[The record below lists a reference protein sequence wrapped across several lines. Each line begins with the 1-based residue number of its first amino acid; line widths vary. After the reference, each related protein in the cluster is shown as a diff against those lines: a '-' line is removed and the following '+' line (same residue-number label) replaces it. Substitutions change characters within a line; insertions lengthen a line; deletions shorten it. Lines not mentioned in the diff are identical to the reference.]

1 MGVRCFKPGKS
12 RVAGT
17 PSRVRTVLAW
27 FATLTPLLALGGCT
41 GMVSGQNKSAA
52 SALQVTP
59 AAVDFGSAGVGKTV
73 SQIATVENTGTTTVT
88 LTKASVSTK
97 EFSISGLQF
106 PISIQAGQRARF
118 TVSFKGSKPGRIK
131 GKLHFTGDPTDPD
144 PVDLTGSAG
153 NSAPKLEI
161 SAASHDFGKVTVN
174 TVANATLTLTNSG
187 AGNLNISQI
196 TATGTVF
203 SVTGV
208 SVPAVV
214 PAGGTVTV
222 NVAFSPKTAGN
233 DTGTVAIASD
243 DPTTPN
249 ATVSLTGVGTAV
261 DVGKLTATPASL
273 SFSNVKVGSSAT
285 AVTTL
290 KNTGTANLTLSQIST
305 STPVY
310 STSGVSVPVVMAPG
324 DSVAL
329 TVKFTPTAA
338 GTKGDS
344 VSLVNSQGGITSVS
358 LSGTALAVQSS
369 LTVSPGNISFGNVV
383 TNLTNSQTVQLTN
396 PSTISVKVS
405 TANITG
411 TGFSTSGLNLPLT
424 LNAGQS
430 STFNMQFNPKTAG
443 SSSGTLTLVSD
454 ATTSP
459 APITLSGTGI
469 AAGLTLSVNPSSL
482 SFGNVNVSATASKN
496 VTVTNTGNSSV
507 AISSVTLTGAQ
518 FTLTGGSAVTLTP
531 SQSITLTVQ
540 FAPTVAGAASGTLSV
555 VSNATGSP
563 ASIAVSGS
571 GVAAP
576 VQHTVALSWNA
587 SSSAVGYNVY
597 RSGISG
603 GGYSKINS
611 SLDGGLSYTDATVQN
626 SHSYF
631 YVTTAVDN
639 AGNESAFSL
648 EVSANIP

>member
-17 PSRVRTVLAW
+17 PSQVRTLLTWVVA
-27 FATLTPLLALGGCT
+27 LTPLLALGGCT
-41 GMVSGQNKSAA
+41 GLVSGQNKAAESAV
-52 SALQVTP
+52 QVTP
-59 AAVDFGSAGVGKTV
+59 ASVDFGSTGVGKTI
-73 SQIATVENTGTTTVT
+73 SHIATVTNSGTTTVT
-88 LTKASVSTK
+88 LTKASVSTN
-97 EFSISGLQF
+97 EFSISGLRF
-106 PISIQAGQRARF
+106 PISIMAGEKARF
-118 TVSFKGSKPGRIK
+118 TVSFRGKRPGKVK
-131 GKLHFTGDPTDPD
+131 GKLQFTGDPTVPD

-153 NSAPKLEI
+153 SSAPKLDI

-174 TVANATLTLTNSG
+174 TVANTKLTLSNSG
-187 AGNLNISQI
+187 AGDLNLSKI
-196 TATGTVF
+196 TTTGATFAATGVNL
-203 SVTGV
+203 
-208 SVPAVV
+208 PAVV

-233 DTGTVAIASD
+233 YTGTVAIASD
-243 DPTTPN
+243 DPATPN

-285 AVTTL
+285 TVTTL

-305 STPVY
+305 GTAVY
-310 STSGVSVPVVMAPG
+310 STSGISAPTVIAPG
-324 DSVAL
+324 DSL
-329 TVKFTPTAA
+329 TLSVKFAPTAA
-338 GTKGDS
+338 GTKSDS

-358 LSGTALAVQSS
+358 LSGTALGSS

-383 TNLTNSQTVQLTN
+383 TNLTNSQTVQITN
-396 PSTISVKVS
+396 PSTTGVKVS
-405 TANITG
+405 AANITG

-430 STFNMQFNPKTAG
+430 STFNVQFNPKTAAA
-443 SSSGTLTLVSD
+443 SSGTLTLVSD

-459 APITLSGTGI
+459 APIGLSGTGI
-469 AAGLTLSVNPSSL
+469 AAGLTLSVNPSSV
-482 SFGNVNVSATASKN
+482 SFGNVSVNATASKN

-518 FTLTGGSAVTLTP
+518 FALTGGSAVTLTP
-531 SQSITLTVQ
+531 SQSIALTVQ
-540 FAPTVAGAASGTLSV
+540 FGPTAAGAESGTLTI

-563 ASIAVSGS
+563 ATVAVSGS

-587 SSSAVGYNVY
+587 SSSATGYNVY
-597 RSGISG
+597 RSVTSG
-603 GGYSKINS
+603 AGYSKLNS
-611 SLDGGLSYTDATVQN
+611 SLDNGLSYSDSTVQN
-626 SHSYF
+626 GQSYF
-631 YVTTAVDN
+631 YVTTAVDG
-639 AGNESAFSL
+639 AGNESPFST
-648 EVSANIP
+648 EVSVNIP